1 MIRQRDKELSESVV
15 TLNRLDMKKEH
26 LLSSLY
32 PLELKARTADLRS
45 QVSELLTK
53 SKEVWE
59 LEGFN
64 VPE

>member
-15 TLNRLDMKKEH
+15 TLNRLDTKKEH
-26 LLSSLY
+26 LLSL
-32 PLELKARTADLRS
+32 PFLLELKARTGDRLS

>member
-1 MIRQRDKELSESVV
+1 
-15 TLNRLDMKKEH
+15 MKKEH
-26 LLSSLY
+26 LLSL
-32 PLELKARTADLRS
+32 PFLLELKARTGDLRS